1 MVEDTICAIA
11 TSVGNSGISIIR
23 VSGANSFK
31 IVNKITKIDVEK
43 MLPNTIKYT
52 KLIYKDELIDEVLI
66 SKFVAPKSFTAE
78 DIIEINTHGGI
89 ASTNKVLEILLE
101 LGVRLA
107 TPGEFTKRAFLNGRI
122 NLIEAEA
129 SNDLIVA
136 NTDYQRVLA
145 VNKLNGSL
153 TKQIEDIREKLVS
166 IIANIEVNIDYP
178 EYEDIEV
185 LTNEKIVDPLTN
197 IKKDLELLLKNSYNG
212 KIINNGINVALIG
225 KPNVGKSSILNRLL
239 GEEKAI
245 VTNIAG
251 TTRDI
256 VEGSIELN
264 KIKYNFIDT
273 AGIRETKDYVE
284 QIGVEKS
291 KQKIEEADLII
302 LILNNNESLTNEE
315 QDLLNNLQDKKAII
329 FINKNDLDTNIALP
343 DTNIPVIKGNTIDI
357 DGLQELKDKIIEM
370 YNLGDIKLQDLNY
383 ITNTRQINLVKEA
396 NRSIEN
402 ALNMIKENTPIDL
415 ITIDIND
422 AWNYLGEIIGKTYK
436 EDLLDEL
443 FSRFCL
449 GK

>member
-78 DIIEINTHGGI
+78 DIIEINTHGGV
-89 ASTNKVLEILLE
+89 APTNKVLEILLE